1 MKLTQQQL
9 NFIVIMVVAII
20 GIGIPIYVCCFALM
34 RTYLCAATSS
44 DQETR
49 RNKSLPDAE
58 NQIKVTKL
66 MFR

>member
-1 MKLTQQQL
+1 
-9 NFIVIMVVAII
+9 MVVAII